1 MLESSTKLS
10 TLGMLDSAEAT
21 ELMTSTLNGFNL
33 TAKESESVV
42 DKLVKVDLDYATSA
56 GEIATALRYTAASAG
71 MAGVSLDE
79 MIGMITIVSSTTR
92 RSAESIGQ
100 SFKTIFSRLQNV
112 AAGKDIDD
120 AGESLNDVEKS
131 LNRVG
136 IATRNSLNEWRDASE
151 IFDEVGSKWSSFTD
165 IQRSQITTALGGTR
179 QRENLIVLFNNWNK
193 VTEATNKATDS
204 AGTAEQ
210 KYSIYLESI
219 DAKINE
225 FIATWEQLVNNL
237 NQSDTFAGIVEL
249 GTHLLEL
256 VDKLHLVEIAV
267 GGAVAGFALFGASK
281 IPKAIDGIASAVVNL
296 TNIINGLSEAQDV
309 GSFFSALF
317 PKISESS
324 GGLANALKGLG
335 TGIFTN
341 LLKESSRFNRV
352 YEQTLTLSGD
362 VSIAFRTATNDLKN
376 FITTD
381 FSGFIASL
389 ANSKLAIMGIT
400 TAILVATAAL
410 YDFFDISAEEHWDSF
425 SDVKTQFDD
434 AKTEVDSL
442 NQELQTTREQID
454 ALTSKGT
461 LTLTEAEDLRQLRL
475 QNEELTRQL
484 ALQQKIKE
492 SAGKQASEEAYNALT
507 DTDDYTSVS
516 TAPGAFGAAIDIK
529 TRVRE
534 GNELISTYQ
543 EEIKAIEEEQ
553 AALDSTSGK
562 YKRLENEKEKLVQKM
577 NEEIHT
583 TSGIID
589 TMMSYASSLDMTD
602 PKQKELYNSIMD
614 LSDGFLIATDSA
626 SFFNDRISNLATL
639 DVDTS
644 AYNDS
649 LNDLMDTLVTTNE
662 GNDILENLGFSEDEI
677 NNVMEDWGENW
688 SKYLAG
694 EEVKDKDFNEF
705 IEKLKEAI
713 LRETFK
719 AKVELEVT
727 NASSTGDALNSLSTL
742 EGSLT
747 SLSGAFDD
755 FDESGRISVDTLNDI
770 FKTFGSLENID
781 GYIDRLMD
789 ANLTTEDLKSVT
801 VDMMNEY
808 INQEGILDNLTGE
821 QEAYAL
827 SLLEANGYVVTE
839 TAKMKANTDAKVD
852 AWAATQDLSQVTAND
867 MVKALNLEGT
877 EAEIAKAHFY
887 DLQASMIRVN
897 NQDLNFSQQMSKL
910 RQLGIQAGL
919 TAAQMSGIFGT
930 DAQNEQSIRLQ
941 LQAED
946 LSFES
951 SEGQRR
957 YQELQNQLFV
967 NSQNAMIDKVLE
979 NANVIDDIV
988 GGYTPPS
995 SGGGSSSDSGEDPI
1009 IEAFEAELEE
1019 LQHLYAMG
1027 KISRREYYDGLKAL
1041 DAKYYAGNE
1050 KYLSEHRKNL
1060 EEMRQLQGEIYDE
1073 EMSNIDAEI
1082 EVLEDQG
1089 NKEEEILALRRQQME
1104 FTHQMADAYRAAGVS
1119 EDSDLIK
1126 DLQSKYREYAREVKQ
1141 LQTDIVDNGIDE
1153 LDRYAEYLEAI
1164 GELDLQTQIN
1174 LSKSKLDIIEEYA
1187 RKGYLTEEEYL
1198 ERWID
1203 AAEKLKDD
1211 IQSQYEALRDYNVK
1225 IIEDQI
1231 DALEQQ
1237 KDEETAYYDEK
1248 IERIKEQ
1255 LDLLDEEE
1263 EKRDKILDLE
1273 EKQLALDE
1281 AKSQKN
1287 IQIYREG
1294 IGFVWEAD
1302 PTAIQDAQNDYNDVK
1317 RDYEKWE
1324 LEEQLND
1331 EIEALED
1338 AKEAVE
1344 ENFDAQIDE
1353 LEKLKEKWE
1362 ESLDISDAVDG
1373 LSEELQRMV
1382 LNGDM
1387 SFEEMSDIL
1396 DDFVDSYLDE
1406 MDRVEEK
1413 TKNLFASGTTS
1424 SRSRTWYVNADG
1436 SAPSEAT
1443 VGDKIIT
1450 TDGIYQIVAPN
1461 TQGAS
1466 YNPQT
1471 GKWSKKIDDV
1481 KASIDDSL
1489 WGTEVLNSSIENNSS
1504 ILEDNTD
1511 SNYDVYDGLDDNTD
1525 ELYWNSDELYNN
1537 TGSIEDLTYSID
1549 DLGNIIADTD
1559 FGGGSSGG
1567 DGGDSGGDGGDS
1579 GGSSGGGSG
1588 GSSGGSNINFPAGA
1602 PYANQDP
1609 NEMSSMEQLAAQLE
1623 IENYLDRMAKLYGTT
1638 SSRYIELRDAYN
1650 ELWDGVYRFAKG
1662 TTSSPE
1668 GFAMIDEEGSELT
1681 IRPTSQGRL
1690 DYLGLGT
1697 GVVPA
1702 DLTKR
1707 IIDVAMNPYGF
1718 FQDTFSDIL
1727 RKYQAPTTQATA
1739 PSISIGDIIL
1749 HDVQNVDELSQA
1761 IINYLPNQMVKNLY
1775 RR

>member
-21 ELMTSTLNGFNL
+21 QLMTATLNGFNL
-33 TAKESESVV
+33 TAQQSESVV
-42 DKLVKVDLDYATSA
+42 DKLVKVDMDYATSA
-56 GEIATALRYTAASAG
+56 GEIATALQYTSASAG

-92 RSAESIGQ
+92 RSAETIGQ

-136 IATRNSLNEWRDASE
+136 IATRNSLDEWRDASE
-151 IFDEVGSKWSSFTD
+151 IFKEVGSRWNEFTD
-165 IQRSQITTALGGTR
+165 TQRSQITTALGGTR
-179 QRENLIVLFNNWNK
+179 QRENLIVLFNNWDK
-193 VTEATNKATDS
+193 VAEATNKATNA

-267 GGAVAGFALFGASK
+267 SGAVAGFALFGASK

-296 TNIINGLSEAQDV
+296 TNIINGLSEAQDI

-317 PKISESS
+317 PKISKSS

-341 LLKESSRFNRV
+341 LLKESSRFNKV

-400 TAILVATAAL
+400 TAIFVATAAL
-410 YDFFDISAEEHWDSF
+410 YDFFDISAEEHWDLF

-713 LRETFK
+713 SRETFK
-719 AKVELEVT
+719 ASVELEVEED
-727 NASSTGDALNSLSTL
+727 SSMSIALDSFSTL
-742 EGSLT
+742 ESNIGTLT
-747 SLSGAFDD
+747 SAFDD
-755 FDESGRISVDTLNDI
+755 LDDIGAVTADTLSNI
-770 FKTFGSLENID
+770 YKNFGSLDNID
-781 GYIDRLMD
+781 SYINRLMD
-789 ANLTTEDLKSVT
+789 ANLTTGELKDVT

-821 QEAYAL
+821 QEAYVL
-827 SLLEANGYVVTE
+827 SLLEANGFIVDATE
-839 TAKMKANTDAKVD
+839 KMKANYKIKIK
-852 AWAATQDLSQVTAND
+852 AWGATKDLSKVTANE
-867 MVKALNLEGT
+867 MVKSLGLEGD
-877 EAEIAKAHFY
+877 EAEIATMALY
-887 DLQASMIRVN
+887 ELQGAMIVLN
-897 NQDLNFSQQMSKL
+897 NQRLDFTQQIGALQSL
-910 RQLGIQAGL
+910 ATSAGL
-919 TAAQMSGIFGT
+919 TAAQMSGIFGGLDSKQVSASWQRDIERT
-930 DAQNEQSIRLQ
+930 AKELGKTV
-941 LQAED
+941 AEV
-946 LSFES
+946 E
-951 SEGQRR
+951 
-957 YQELQNQLFV
+957 
-967 NSQNAMIDKVLE
+967 AMATENINKGIQQDIADKFKKATE
-979 NANVIDDIV
+979 NTVS
-988 GGYTPPS
+988 GYTPSS
-995 SGGGSSSDSGEDPI
+995 SGSNSDKGGEDPI

-1019 LQHLYAMG
+1019 LEHLYAMG

-1082 EVLEDQG
+1082 EILEDQG

-1153 LDRYAEYLEAI
+1153 LDRYAGYLEVI

-1211 IQSQYEALRDYNVK
+1211 IQSQYETLRDYNVK

-1302 PTAIQDAQNDYNDVK
+1302 PTAVQDAQNDYNDAK

-1436 SAPSEAT
+1436 SAPSEAA

-1450 TDGIYQIVAPN
+1450 TDGIYQIVAPQ

-1481 KASIDDSL
+1481 KTSIDDSL

-1549 DLGNIIADTD
+1549 DLGNIISDTD
-1559 FGGGSSGG
+1559 FGGGSSSGG
-1567 DGGDSGGDGGDS
+1567 DGDDSGGDGGDS
-1579 GGSSGGGSG
+1579 GGGSGGSGGGSG
-1588 GSSGGSNINFPAGA
+1588 GSNIDFPAGA

-1707 IIDVAMNPYGF
+1707 IIDIAMNPYGF

>member
-1 MLESSTKLS
+1 M
-10 TLGMLDSAEAT
+10 
-21 ELMTSTLNGFNL
+21 
-33 TAKESESVV
+33 
-42 DKLVKVDLDYATSA
+42 DYATSA

-112 AAGKDIDD
+112 AAGKELDE
-120 AGESLNDVEKS
+120 AGEKLNDVEKS

-136 IATRNSLNEWRDASE
+136 IATRDSLNEWRDASE
-151 IFDEVGSKWSSFTD
+151 IFEEVGSRWKEFTD
-165 IQRSQITTALGGTR
+165 TQRSQITTALGGTR

-193 VTEATNKATDS
+193 VTEATNKATNA

-210 KYSIYLESI
+210 KYSVYLESI
-219 DAKINE
+219 DAKINQ

-256 VDKLHLVEIAV
+256 VDKLNLVEIAV
-267 GGAVAGFALFGASK
+267 GGALAGFALFGASK
-281 IPKAIDGIASAVVNL
+281 IPKAIDKIASAVVNL
-296 TNIINGLSEAQDV
+296 TNIINGLSESQDI

-317 PKISESS
+317 PKISKSS
-324 GGLANALKGLG
+324 GGLADALKGLG

-341 LLKESSRFNRV
+341 LLKESSRFNKV

-362 VSIAFRTATNDLKN
+362 VSIAFRTAANDLKN
-376 FITTD
+376 FIKTD
-381 FSGFIASL
+381 FGGFLKSLGSSKLMFLGIAS
-389 ANSKLAIMGIT
+389 AIV
-400 TAILVATAAL
+400 VATVAL
-410 YDFFDISAEEHWDSF
+410 YDFFNVSAEEHWEAF
-425 SDVKTQFDD
+425 SEFKSQFDD
-434 AKTEVDSL
+434 ASTELENL
-442 NQELQTTREQID
+442 NSELQTTKQRIQELSSKD
-454 ALTSKGT
+454 SLTIA
-461 LTLTEAEDLRQLRL
+461 EADELRQLQL
-475 QNEELTRQL
+475 QNAELERQIT
-484 ALQQKIKE
+484 LQERLKE
-492 SAGKQASEEAYNALT
+492 VAGKKAGEEAYSALT
-507 DTDDYTSVS
+507 DLDDYDSVS
-516 TAPGAFGAAIDIK
+516 TEAGASESKVDIK
-529 TRVRE
+529 TRVKE
-534 GNELISTYQ
+534 GNELISMYQ
-543 EEIKAIEEEQ
+543 KEIAIIEEEQ
-553 AALDSTSGK
+553 ATLDDTSIK
-562 YKRLENEKEKLVQKM
+562 YKILESRKEKLNNKM
-577 NEEIHT
+577 TEEMSIT
-583 TSGIID
+583 GSLID
-589 TMMSYASSLDMTD
+589 TMMSYASSLDLTD
-602 PKQKELYNSIMD
+602 PKQKQLYNSLMQ
-614 LSDGFLIATDSA
+614 LSDGYLLATDSA
-626 SFFNDRISNLATL
+626 NFFSNQIANLETL
-639 DVDTS
+639 DVNTS
-644 AYNDS
+644 EYTNSLNNLIDS
-649 LNDLMDTLVTTNE
+649 LVTSSE
-662 GNDILENLGFSEDEI
+662 GNDILKNLGFDEDTIEK
-677 NNVMEDWGENW
+677 VTEDWGENW

-694 EEVKDKDFNEF
+694 EEVKDKDFNDF

-713 LRETFK
+713 ENETYE
-719 AKVELEVT
+719 ANVELNIKET
-727 NASSTGDALNSLSTL
+727 SSMSTALTSFSTL
-742 EGSLT
+742 ESNIDTLAST
-747 SLSGAFDD
+747 FDD
-755 FDESGRISVDTLNDI
+755 LDNIGAVTADTLNNI
-770 FKTFGSLENID
+770 YENFGSLDNID
-781 GYIDRLMD
+781 EYINRLMK
-789 ANLTTEDLKSVT
+789 ANLTTEDLKGVT

-808 INQEGILDNLTGE
+808 INQEGILDNLTAE
-821 QEAYAL
+821 QEKYVL
-827 SLLEANGYVVTE
+827 SLLEANGYVITE

-867 MVKALNLEGT
+867 MVKALDLEGT
-877 EAEIAKAHFY
+877 EAEIAKARLY
-887 DLQASMIRVN
+887 ELKASMIAVN
-897 NQDLNFSQQMSKL
+897 NQNLNFSQQMSAL
-910 RQLGIQAGL
+910 RQLGIQAGV

-941 LQAED
+941 MQAEYPD
-946 LSFES
+946 VSFGS
-951 SEGQRR
+951 AEGQRI
-957 YQELQNQLFV
+957 YKELQNELFV

-979 NANVIDDIV
+979 NANVIDDAIE
-988 GGYTPPS
+988 GYVPPS
-995 SGGGSSSDSGEDPI
+995 SGGSGGSKSDKGGEDTI
-1009 IEAFEAELEE
+1009 IKAFEAELETLE
-1019 LQHLYAMG
+1019 HYYKLG

-1050 KYLSEHRKNL
+1050 KYLSEHRQNL

-1082 EVLEDQG
+1082 EILGDQG
-1089 NKEEEILALRRQQME
+1089 NKEEEILALRKQQME

-1141 LQTDIVDNGIDE
+1141 LQIDIVDNGIDE
-1153 LDRYAEYLEAI
+1153 LDRYAEYLETI

-1203 AAEKLKDD
+1203 AAKELKDD

-1225 IIEDQI
+1225 IIEEQI
-1231 DALEQQ
+1231 DALEEQ
-1237 KDEETAYYDEK
+1237 KDKESKYYDDK
-1248 IERIKEQ
+1248 IQQIKDQ

-1273 EKQLALDE
+1273 EKQLALAE

-1302 PTAIQDAQNDYNDVK
+1302 PAAIQDAQNDYNDAK
-1317 RDYEKWE
+1317 NDYEKWE

-1331 EIEALED
+1331 EIEALEE

-1344 ENFDAQIDE
+1344 ENFDIQIEE
-1353 LEKLKEKWE
+1353 LENLKEKWE
-1362 ESLDISDAVDG
+1362 ESLDISDAIDG

-1382 LNGDM
+1382 LNGEM

-1396 DDFVDSYLDE
+1396 DDFVDSYIEE
-1406 MDRVEEK
+1406 MDTVEEK

-1436 SAPSEAT
+1436 SAPSEAA

-1450 TDGIYQIVAPN
+1450 TDGIYQIVAPQ

-1481 KASIDDSL
+1481 KTSIDDSL

-1537 TGSIEDLTYSID
+1537 TGSIEDLTYSVD
-1549 DLGNIIADTD
+1549 DLGDIISNTD

-1579 GGSSGGGSG
+1579 GGGSGGGSG
-1588 GSSGGSNINFPAGA
+1588 GSSGGSNIDFPAGA

-1638 SSRYIELRDAYN
+1638 SSRYIKLKDAYN

-1662 TTSSPE
+1662 TMSSPE

-1727 RKYQAPTTQATA
+1727 QKYQSPTTQATA

>member
-1 MLESSTKLS
+1 
-10 TLGMLDSAEAT
+10 
-21 ELMTSTLNGFNL
+21 
-33 TAKESESVV
+33 
-42 DKLVKVDLDYATSA
+42 
-56 GEIATALRYTAASAG
+56 

-151 IFDEVGSKWSSFTD
+151 IFDEVGSKWNSFTD

-179 QRENLIVLFNNWNK
+179 QRENLIVLFNNWSK
-193 VTEATNKATDS
+193 VTEATNKAIDS

-281 IPKAIDGIASAVVNL
+281 IPKAIDEIASAVVNL
-296 TNIINGLSEAQDV
+296 TNIINGLSEAQDI

-317 PKISESS
+317 PKISKSS
-324 GGLANALKGLG
+324 GGLADALKGLG

-389 ANSKLAIMGIT
+389 ANSKLVIMGIV
-400 TAILVATAAL
+400 TAILAATAAL
-410 YDFFDISAEEHWDSF
+410 YDFFDVSAEEHWDSF
-425 SDVKTQFDD
+425 SEVKTQFDN

-484 ALQQKIKE
+484 ALQQRIKE
-492 SAGKQASEEAYNALT
+492 SAGKQASEEAYSALT

-516 TAPGAFGAAIDIK
+516 TAPGAFGASIDIK

-543 EEIKAIEEEQ
+543 KEINAIEEEQ

-562 YKRLENEKEKLVQKM
+562 YKRLENEKEELIEKM

-677 NNVMEDWGENW
+677 NNVMKDWGENW

-694 EEVKDKDFNEF
+694 EEVDDKDFNEF

-719 AKVELEVT
+719 AKAELEIINT
-727 NASSTGDALNSLSTL
+727 GSTGDTLNSLSTL

-755 FDESGRISVDTLNDI
+755 FDKSGRISVDTLNDI

-789 ANLTTEDLKSVT
+789 ANLTTEDLKGVT
-801 VDMMNEY
+801 VEMMNEY
-808 INQEGILDNLTGE
+808 INQTGVLEDLTGE
-821 QEAYAL
+821 QKIYAL
-827 SLLEANGYVVTE
+827 SLLESNGYAVTE
-839 TAKMKANTDAKVD
+839 EALMRANTESKVD
-852 AWAATQDLSQVTAND
+852 AWAATKNLSQVTEND
-867 MVKALNLEGT
+867 MVNALNLEGV
-877 EAEIAKAHFY
+877 EAEVAKAHFY
-887 DLQASMIRVN
+887 DLQASMIAVN
-897 NQDLNFSQQMSKL
+897 NQGLSFTQQMSAL

-919 TAAQMSGIFGT
+919 TAAQISGIFST
-930 DAQNEQSIRLQ
+930 SAQDEQSIRMEM
-941 LQAED
+941 QARGAHFGTPEGD
-946 LSFES
+946 RIYEEIQTELFE
-951 SEGQRR
+951 
-957 YQELQNQLFV
+957 NA
-967 NSQNAMIDKVLE
+967 QNAMIDTVLKNAGVMNDKV
-979 NANVIDDIV
+979 VQ
-988 GGYTPPS
+988 GYAPVS
-995 SGGGSSSDSGEDPI
+995 SGSSSGGSSSSGEDPI
-1009 IEAFEAELEE
+1009 IKAFEAELEE
-1019 LQHLYAMG
+1019 LEHLYAMG

-1082 EVLEDQG
+1082 EILEDQG
-1089 NKEEEILALRRQQME
+1089 NREEEILALRRQQME

-1281 AKSQKN
+1281 AKKQKN

-1302 PTAIQDAQNDYNDVK
+1302 PTAVQDAQNDYDDAK
-1317 RDYEKWE
+1317 RDYEKWQ

-1353 LEKLKEKWE
+1353 LENLKEKWE

-1406 MDRVEEK
+1406 MDKVEEK
-1413 TKNLFASGTTS
+1413 TKSLFASGTTS
-1424 SRSRTWYVNADG
+1424 SRSKTWYVNADG
-1436 SAPSEAT
+1436 SAPSEAA

-1481 KASIDDSL
+1481 KTSIDDSL

-1537 TGSIEDLTYSID
+1537 TGSIEDLTYSVD
-1549 DLGNIIADTD
+1549 DLGDIISNTD

-1567 DGGDSGGDGGDS
+1567 DGGDSGGGGDS
-1579 GGSSGGGSG
+1579 GDEGGSGGGSG
-1588 GSSGGSNINFPAGA
+1588 GSSGGSNIDFPAGA
-1602 PYANQDP
+1602 PYANEDP

-1662 TTSSPE
+1662 TMSSPE

-1681 IRPTSQGRL
+1681 VRPTSQGRL

-1727 RKYQAPTTQATA
+1727 QKYQTPTTQATA

>member
-1 MLESSTKLS
+1 M
-10 TLGMLDSAEAT
+10 
-21 ELMTSTLNGFNL
+21 
-33 TAKESESVV
+33 
-42 DKLVKVDLDYATSA
+42 DYATSA

-112 AAGKDIDD
+112 AAGKELDEE
-120 AGESLNDVEKS
+120 GEKLNDVEKS

-151 IFDEVGSKWSSFTD
+151 IFEEVGNRWSEFTD
-165 IQRSQITTALGGTR
+165 TQRSQITTALGGTR
-179 QRENLIVLFNNWNK
+179 QRENLIVLFNNWEK
-193 VTEATNKATDS
+193 VAEATNKATNA

-267 GGAVAGFALFGASK
+267 GGAIAGFALFGA
-281 IPKAIDGIASAVVNL
+281 PAV
-296 TNIINGLSEAQDV
+296 
-309 GSFFSALF
+309 
-317 PKISESS
+317 
-324 GGLANALKGLG
+324 LKGTSNLIADLSTILNLITSG
-335 TGIFTN
+335 QLKGGSGLQQQ
-341 LLKESSRFNRV
+341 LLKIKDSAE
-352 YEQTLTLSGD
+352 TLYLQVLYLKDSF
-362 VSIAFRTATNDLKN
+362 VDLMKLFKN
-376 FITTD
+376 KG
-381 FSGFIASL
+381 SVEVL
-389 ANSKLAIMGIT
+389 SKLIGSTGGIM
-400 TAILVATAAL
+400 ALVGAFAAL
-410 YDFFDISAEEHWDSF
+410 AAVQQYIRTSGQRAMSDLTESINELSDSSADLENAKNELSDINNQIAEIKSKGELSITDAQELSNLKAQSEELERQIQLLETRNKIAQLQAQQDAREFYDSTFISKKQVDIFGQREDISATDYLLENAELQEEALTAVENKEKEINEIIAQRNKIEADDTLSNEDKISQLEKLSEKEQKLNEQLIYLQGNYADLQSEGLNLYSSF
-425 SDVKTQFDD
+425 SQSIEALSQSNNQFDKD
-434 AKTEVDSL
+434 LAESMQNAVNSWMRASNAVDYYNQRLLNLSNIDVNTE
-442 NQELQTTREQID
+442 E
-454 ALTSKGT
+454 
-461 LTLTEAEDLRQLRL
+461 
-475 QNEELTRQL
+475 
-484 ALQQKIKE
+484 
-492 SAGKQASEEAYNALT
+492 Y
-507 DTDDYTSVS
+507 
-516 TAPGAFGAAIDIK
+516 
-529 TRVRE
+529 
-534 GNELISTYQ
+534 
-543 EEIKAIEEEQ
+543 
-553 AALDSTSGK
+553 
-562 YKRLENEKEKLVQKM
+562 
-577 NEEIHT
+577 
-583 TSGIID
+583 
-589 TMMSYASSLDMTD
+589 
-602 PKQKELYNSIMD
+602 QKELNDIMND
-614 LSDGFLIATDSA
+614 LLTTTEGREFLIS
-626 SFFNDRISNLATL
+626 
-639 DVDTS
+639 
-644 AYNDS
+644 
-649 LNDLMDTLVTTNE
+649 
-662 GNDILENLGFSEDEI
+662 LGFDEDEI
-677 NNVMEDWGENW
+677 NNFMKDHGQEW
-688 SKYLAG
+688 SDYLSG
-694 EEVKDKDFNEF
+694 KEVKGKDFNNLTD
-705 IEKLKEAI
+705 KLKQAI
-713 LRETFK
+713 ENETY
-719 AKVELEVT
+719 ELNTKINVT
-727 NASSTGDALNSLSTL
+727 NSDNSNILSSLGTF
-742 EGSLT
+742 ET
-747 SLSGAFDD
+747 SLESISSAFDD
-755 FDESGRISVDTLNDI
+755 FKD
-770 FKTFGSLENID
+770 
-781 GYIDRLMD
+781 
-789 ANLTTEDLKSVT
+789 
-801 VDMMNEY
+801 
-808 INQEGILDNLTGE
+808 
-821 QEAYAL
+821 
-827 SLLEANGYVVTE
+827 NGYVSLDVLDKIKQSFAEVQGIDKYIDTLSDANITSEKFQDTINNLITDYINEKVVLGELTEANKDSIVTRLE
-839 TAKMKANTDAKVD
+839 GMGITNAEVIAEEALTKQKASLEIQTQITNGTLMTFIGNLDLE
-852 AWAATQDLSQVTAND
+852 ATQAGITTNQMALLVLEQINFNKTNLSVSD
-867 MVKALNLEGT
+867 KIKAL
-877 EAEIAKAHFY
+877 
-887 DLQASMIRVN
+887 
-897 NQDLNFSQQMSKL
+897 
-910 RQLGIQAGL
+910 
-919 TAAQMSGIFGT
+919 
-930 DAQNEQSIRLQ
+930 
-941 LQAED
+941 
-946 LSFES
+946 
-951 SEGQRR
+951 
-957 YQELQNQLFV
+957 QELNKSI
-967 NSQNAMIDKVLE
+967 SQPIASLKVLNSIMANGGFLENGQLVQYTTVNGMKLKTTYSENYIDMLTE
-979 NANVIDDIV
+979 NALDEMYDKFDTDVQ
-988 GGYTPPS
+988 YTPPS
-995 SGGGSSSDSGEDPI
+995 SGGSGGSSSDSGEDLI
-1009 IEAFEAELEE
+1009 IKAFEAELEE

-1041 DAKYYAGNE
+1041 DTKYYAGNE

-1082 EVLEDQG
+1082 EILEDQG
-1089 NKEEEILALRRQQME
+1089 NREEEILALRRQQME

-1263 EKRDKILDLE
+1263 KKRDKILDLE

-1281 AKSQKN
+1281 AKKQKN

-1302 PTAIQDAQNDYNDVK
+1302 PTAIQDAQNDYNDAK
-1317 RDYEKWE
+1317 RDYEKWQ

-1331 EIEALED
+1331 EIEALEE

-1353 LEKLKEKWE
+1353 LETLKEKWE
-1362 ESLDISDAVDG
+1362 ESLDISDIVDG

-1406 MDRVEEK
+1406 MDKVEEK

-1424 SRSRTWYVNADG
+1424 SRSKTWYVNADG
-1436 SAPSEAT
+1436 SSPSEAA

-1481 KASIDDSL
+1481 KTSIDDSL

-1537 TGSIEDLTYSID
+1537 TGSIEDLTYSVD
-1549 DLGNIIADTD
+1549 DLGDIISNTD

-1567 DGGDSGGDGGDS
+1567 DGGDSGGGGDS
-1579 GGSSGGGSG
+1579 GDEGGSGGGSG
-1588 GSSGGSNINFPAGA
+1588 GSSGGSNIDFPAGA
-1602 PYANQDP
+1602 PYANEDP

-1623 IENYLDRMAKLYGTT
+1623 IENYLDRMAKLYGST

-1662 TTSSPE
+1662 TMSSPE

-1727 RKYQAPTTQATA
+1727 QKYQAPTTQATA

>member
-1 MLESSTKLS
+1 
-10 TLGMLDSAEAT
+10 
-21 ELMTSTLNGFNL
+21 
-33 TAKESESVV
+33 
-42 DKLVKVDLDYATSA
+42 
-56 GEIATALRYTAASAG
+56 
-71 MAGVSLDE
+71 MAGISLDE

-112 AAGKDIDD
+112 AAGKELDE
-120 AGESLNDVEKS
+120 AGEKLNDVEKS

-136 IATRNSLNEWRDASE
+136 IATRDSLNEWRDASE
-151 IFDEVGSKWSSFTD
+151 IFEEVGSRWNEFTD
-165 IQRSQITTALGGTR
+165 TQRSQITTALGGTR
-179 QRENLIVLFNNWNK
+179 QRENLIVLFNNWDK
-193 VTEATNKATDS
+193 VAEATNKATNA

-210 KYSIYLESI
+210 KYSVYLESI

-267 GGAVAGFALFGASK
+267 GGAIAGFALFGASK
-281 IPKAIDGIASAVVNL
+281 IPKAIDKIASAVVNL
-296 TNIINGLSEAQDV
+296 TNIINGLSEAQNL

-317 PKISESS
+317 PKISKSS
-324 GGLANALKGLG
+324 GGLADALKGLG

-341 LLKESSRFNRV
+341 LLKESSRFNKV

-362 VSIAFRTATNDLKN
+362 VSIAFRTATRDLRN

-389 ANSKLAIMGIT
+389 ANSKLAIMGIV
-400 TAILVATAAL
+400 TAVFAATAAL
-410 YDFFDISAEEHWDSF
+410 YDFFDVSAEEHWESF
-425 SDVKTQFDD
+425 SEFKSQFDD
-434 AKTEVDSL
+434 ASSELESL
-442 NQELQTTREQID
+442 NSELQTTKQRIQELSNKES
-454 ALTSKGT
+454 LTI
-461 LTLTEAEDLRQLRL
+461 TEADELRQLQL
-475 QNEELTRQL
+475 QNAELERKI
-484 ALQQKIKE
+484 ALQERLKE
-492 SAGKQASEEAYNALT
+492 NAGKRAGEEAYSALT
-507 DTDDYTSVS
+507 DMDDYESVS
-516 TAPGAFGAAIDIK
+516 TEAGASESKVDIK
-529 TRVRE
+529 TRIKE
-534 GNELISTYQ
+534 GNELISMYQ
-543 EEIKAIEEEQ
+543 KEIAIIEEEQ
-553 AALDSTSGK
+553 ATLDDTSIK
-562 YKRLENEKEKLVQKM
+562 YKTLEDRKEKLNNEM
-577 NEEIHT
+577 TEEIST
-583 TSGIID
+583 TGNLID
-589 TMMSYASSLDMTD
+589 TMMSYASSLDLTD
-602 PKQKELYNSIMD
+602 PKQKQLYDSLMQ
-614 LSDGFLIATDSA
+614 LSDGYLLATDSA
-626 SFFNDRISNLATL
+626 NFFSNQIANLATL
-639 DVDTS
+639 DVNTS
-644 AYNDS
+644 EYTDS
-649 LNDLMDTLVTTNE
+649 LNSLIDNLVTTSE
-662 GNDILENLGFSEDEI
+662 GNDILKNLGFDEDEI
-677 NNVMEDWGENW
+677 NNFAE
-688 SKYLAG
+688 KYGDELLDYLTGKKAK
-694 EEVKDKDFNEF
+694 EKDFDNF
-705 IEKLKEAI
+705 IDKLKEAI
-713 LRETFK
+713 ENETY
-719 AKVELEVT
+719 ELDT
-727 NASSTGDALNSLSTL
+727 KINITDSNNGDI
-742 EGSLT
+742 LT
-747 SLSGAFDD
+747 SLGTFETSLEDISSAFDD
-755 FDESGRISVDTLNDI
+755 FKD
-770 FKTFGSLENID
+770 
-781 GYIDRLMD
+781 
-789 ANLTTEDLKSVT
+789 
-801 VDMMNEY
+801 
-808 INQEGILDNLTGE
+808 
-821 QEAYAL
+821 
-827 SLLEANGYVVTE
+827 NGYVSLDVLDKIKQSFAEVQNIDKYIDTLSDANITSEKFQDTINSLITDYINEKAVLGELTEANKDSIVTRLE
-839 TAKMKANTDAKVD
+839 GMGITNAEVIAEEALIKQKASLEIQTQITNGTLMTFIGNLDSEAIQAGITTNQMALLVLEQINFNKTNLSVRDKIKALQELSKSINQPIASLKVLNSIMANGGFLENGQLVQYTTVNGMKLKTTYSENYVDMLTENALDEMYDKFNTDA
-852 AWAATQDLSQVTAND
+852 Q
-867 MVKALNLEGT
+867 
-877 EAEIAKAHFY
+877 
-887 DLQASMIRVN
+887 
-897 NQDLNFSQQMSKL
+897 
-910 RQLGIQAGL
+910 
-919 TAAQMSGIFGT
+919 
-930 DAQNEQSIRLQ
+930 
-941 LQAED
+941 
-946 LSFES
+946 
-951 SEGQRR
+951 
-957 YQELQNQLFV
+957 
-967 NSQNAMIDKVLE
+967 
-979 NANVIDDIV
+979 
-988 GGYTPPS
+988 YTPPPS
-995 SGGGSSSDSGEDPI
+995 SGSTSGKDGEDPI

-1050 KYLSEHRKNL
+1050 KYLNEHRQNL

-1082 EVLEDQG
+1082 EILEDQG

-1141 LQTDIVDNGIDE
+1141 LQIDIVDNGIDE

-1187 RKGYLTEEEYL
+1187 RRGYLTEEEYL

-1281 AKSQKN
+1281 AKKQKN

-1302 PTAIQDAQNDYNDVK
+1302 PTAVQDAQNDYDDAK
-1317 RDYEKWE
+1317 RDYEKWQ

-1344 ENFDAQIDE
+1344 ENFDAQIDK
-1353 LEKLKEKWE
+1353 LEDLKEKWE

-1406 MDRVEEK
+1406 MDKVEEK

-1450 TDGIYQIVAPN
+1450 TDGIYQIVAPQ

-1481 KASIDDSL
+1481 KTSIDDSL

-1537 TGSIEDLTYSID
+1537 TGSIEDLTYSVD
-1549 DLGNIIADTD
+1549 DLGDIISNTD
-1559 FGGGSSGG
+1559 FGGGSSGGSSGG

-1588 GSSGGSNINFPAGA
+1588 GSNIDFPAGA
-1602 PYANQDP
+1602 PYANEDP

-1623 IENYLDRMAKLYGTT
+1623 IENYLDRMAKLYGST

-1662 TTSSPE
+1662 TMSSPE

-1702 DLTKR
+1702 DLTKK
-1707 IIDVAMNPYGF
+1707 IIDVAMNPYSF

-1727 RKYQAPTTQATA
+1727 QKYQTPITQTTA

-1749 HDVQNVDELSQA
+1749 NDVQNVDALSQA